1 MGYTVR
7 METFVVQTDSRSRLV
22 LPGHPDQLY
31 IVQPHEDGSILLMP
45 GRVVS
50 DAQLEYDNNPDLQ
63 DLLAR
68 AQESPTVHRPR
79 SASAA

>member
-1 MGYTVR
+1 
-7 METFVVQTDSRSRLV
+7 METFVAQTDSRSRLV

-31 IVQPHEDGSILLMP
+31 LVQPQEDGSILLMP

-50 DAQLEYDNNPDLQ
+50 DAQLEYDTSPELQ

-68 AQESPTVHRPR
+68 AQASPTVRRPR
-79 SASAA
+79 RASAA

>member
-1 MGYTVR
+1 
-7 METFVVQTDSRSRLV
+7 METFVAQTDSRSRLV
-22 LPGHPDQLY
+22 LPGRPNQLY
-31 IVQPHEDGSILLMP
+31 VVQPHEDGSLLLMP

-50 DAQLEYDNNPDLQ
+50 DAQLEYDNSPDLQ

-68 AQESPTVHRPR
+68 AQASPTVHRPG

>member
-1 MGYTVR
+1 MQ
-7 METFVVQTDSRSRLV
+7 TFVAQTDSRSRLV

-50 DAQLEYDNNPDLQ
+50 DAQLEYDNSPELQ
-63 DLLAR
+63 NLLAR
-68 AQESPTVHRPR
+68 AQASPTVRRTRR